1 MYHKNI
7 GDNQGQGIRNIH
19 VAGTGRPKFL
29 SKSKFL
35 LASICALLLGGTL
48 CTPAIFCTSC
58 SLFLTRFSILG
69 GALVIAGSIS
79 LASSIAELLIS
90 FIRKALL
97 VKDQTAMSI
106 IQQFC
111 KKDGHAA
118 NYKEGRAKMI
128 QLLVL
133 QMNISSDQA
142 QRIVNRLI
150 KKRILEFTTSGLWK
164 IYKY

>member
-1 MYHKNI
+1 MFQKGIN
-7 GDNQGQGIRNIH
+7 DNQGQGIRNVP

-35 LASICALLLGGTL
+35 LASICALLLGGAL
-48 CTPAIFCTSC
+48 CTPAIFCASC
-58 SLFLTRFSILG
+58 SLLLKRFAILG

-79 LASSIAELLIS
+79 LTNSIAELLIS

-97 VKDQTAMSI
+97 IKDQTAMSI

-111 KKDGHAA
+111 KKDGHAD

-133 QMNISSDQA
+133 KMNISSDQA

-150 KKRILEFTTSGLWK
+150 KKRILEYTPSDVWK
-164 IYKY
+164 IYKP